1 MAILP
6 NPLEQFSTM
15 NCLISLAV
23 LSPAQI
29 NSPSSTYR
37 RDPNN
42 LYYVVQNGGGIA
54 GKKRRTAYEQA
65 LGADVEFFIDDL
77 EVETLINAAK
87 STTNATKFSFTVH
100 EPYSMGLFLQ
110 SLQVSS
116 VAAGYTN
123 YVAAPMLLTVRFV
136 GYNADGQ
143 YISADRSTR
152 MFAIRLTDARFS
164 VTEGGS
170 VYNVEAIAWN
180 DSAFYDQIQQLK
192 HDVRISGTPATVQRA
207 AGISGATASAGPA
220 VSTTGTT
227 VSSLLTELAEKINLR
242 MDNATDESVD
252 STAVQAPIPDR
263 IVFAFPQP
271 GDSIELS
278 AGVSSQQASLSVRSQ
293 SLHEAVKSAAAAVS
307 NTIMTSKVHTL
318 AHQTGTYHIDN
329 GTVKYSD
336 TAAALYNRSS
346 ITYSVDKG
354 ALAFKAGVRIQDI
367 ITDIIIAS
375 GYGQSLQRR
384 VKNPPADNM
393 VDWFR
398 IESQV
403 FVVSNTNTEES
414 LGKSPQVVVYKIIPY
429 KVHVSTFKKDVGTY
443 SKSLQEQVSKK
454 YNYLYTGKNQD
465 VLAFELQFNYQYFTP
480 ITADNNSSTSKQA
493 LGEQNTTVNKEET
506 PTVSVISKPISGPAP
521 VSAFVL
527 GNSAPNS
534 VAYESPE
541 SNVARMFHNS
551 FVSGVDLMHASL
563 TIKGD
568 PYYLVDSGVGNYTAA
583 GQKMVTDDY
592 TMFVSNGQIFVEVVF
607 RNPIDYAD
615 NGIMTFYDD
624 VKTANG
630 SKIVNEFSGLYRVI
644 RVTNKLANNRF
655 EQVLELLRQPQQD
668 TTSTAIKPA

>member
-1 MAILP
+1 
-6 NPLEQFSTM
+6 
-15 NCLISLAV
+15 
-23 LSPAQI
+23 
-29 NSPSSTYR
+29 
-37 RDPNN
+37 
-42 LYYVVQNGGGIA
+42 
-54 GKKRRTAYEQA
+54 
-65 LGADVEFFIDDL
+65 
-77 EVETLINAAK
+77 
-87 STTNATKFSFTVH
+87 
-100 EPYSMGLFLQ
+100 
-110 SLQVSS
+110 
-116 VAAGYTN
+116 
-123 YVAAPMLLTVRFV
+123 
-136 GYNADGQ
+136 
-143 YISADRSTR
+143 
-152 MFAIRLTDARFS
+152 
-164 VTEGGS
+164 
-170 VYNVEAIAWN
+170 
-180 DSAFYDQIQQLK
+180 
-192 HDVRISGTPATVQRA
+192 
-207 AGISGATASAGPA
+207 
-220 VSTTGTT
+220 
-227 VSSLLTELAEKINLR
+227 
-242 MDNATDESVD
+242 
-252 STAVQAPIPDR
+252 
-263 IVFAFPQP
+263 
-271 GDSIELS
+271 
-278 AGVSSQQASLSVRSQ
+278 
-293 SLHEAVKSAAAAVS
+293 
-307 NTIMTSKVHTL
+307 
-318 AHQTGTYHIDN
+318 
-329 GTVKYSD
+329 
-336 TAAALYNRSS
+336 
-346 ITYSVDKG
+346 
-354 ALAFKAGVRIQDI
+354 
-367 ITDIIIAS
+367 
-375 GYGQSLQRR
+375 
-384 VKNPPADNM
+384 
-393 VDWFR
+393 
-398 IESQV
+398 
-403 FVVSNTNTEES
+403 VSNTNTEES